1 METTSPTCSL
11 SAIRES
17 EAQSKCFTA
26 LQHTRSPTVDGSHRI
41 VVFPALSNPNTKIL
55 ASFSPK
61 RASNFDIHSPMPS
74 CREPQ
79 ITCALSQSDR
89 CLAFTSLQERSINK
103 EIHLCTH
110 DGRWRSCEK
119 QPSIH
124 DHTSSF
130 PNGPKWEFQSL
141 SIQKY
146 VSVALVCRD
155 W

>member
-1 METTSPTCSL
+1 VETTSPTCSL

-89 CLAFTSLQERSINK
+89 CLAYSINV
-103 EIHLCTH
+103 LFTH
-110 DGRWRSCEK
+110 CKAFNYS
-119 QPSIH
+119 Q
-124 DHTSSF
+124 F
-130 PNGPKWEFQSL
+130 
-141 SIQKY
+141 
-146 VSVALVCRD
+146 SVAWLYKNIFLYQLSGACAPHKCCTVSKHTNTSD
-155 W
+155 S